1 MEENG
6 DVPIKKQIRKA
17 ITAKL
22 RAMPAAYRYAASES
36 ITAQVLA
43 SEEYRN
49 AARIFAFIAMPT
61 EPDTRR
67 IIERALADGKRIFV
81 PKCISKTDMLA
92 VRIRNLND
100 LKPGAYGIPEPQD
113 LSETVDADAFDL
125 ILVPCVSASR
135 DGRRLGH
142 GAGYYDR
149 FLKGNAEK
157 TVCLCFSEALC
168 DEIPME
174 ENDIFMHKVIFDR
187 KEEEER

>member
-6 DVPIKKQIRKA
+6 GVPIKKQIRKA

-22 RAMPAAYRYAASES
+22 RAMPAAYRSAASES

-67 IIERALADGKRIFV
+67 IIERALADGKHV
-81 PKCISKTDMLA
+81 YLPKCISKTDMLA
-92 VRIRNLND
+92 VRIKDLHD

-113 LSETVDADAFDL
+113 LSETVDADVFDL